1 MNILD
6 AFIFL
11 GELLALTPDRKSDKR
26 SILEKSNSIVQKLI
40 TVFITL
46 AIIFLI
52 VEINFKYLPYN
63 LWLTPLLVSVITI
76 SLSIGFSILLNRV
89 YNIQYTYSSFIVLII
104 TMALFLN
111 SLTFTINRIT
121 DQKLFK
127 IIPYSQTL
135 KD

>member
-6 AFIFL
+6 ALIFL

-40 TVFITL
+40 TLFITL

-63 LWLTPLLVSVITI
+63 LCLTPLLVSVITM

-104 TMALFLN
+104 TMALFLS
-111 SLTFTINRIT
+111 SLTFTINRMA

-127 IIPYSQTL
+127 IIPYSQAL